1 MRADLIDPKIA
12 EPHGRIVKLMG
23 DGMLAEFASVVEAV
37 RAAAEVQRAVAE
49 RNAGLPEDERIE
61 FRVGVNLGDVVIDGD
76 DIQGDGVNVAA
87 RLEGLAEPG
96 GICISGSVH
105 EQVRDRLDLP
115 FEDLGE
121 HQVKNIDRPVRVYR
135 VLPAGQAAPVKLP
148 AGAWRRALWPAII
161 AGGVVL
167 AIFVG
172 LGLWFWLPLE
182 PTGESTLSEAP
193 VLPVETEPLAPNTDK
208 PSIAVL
214 PFANLSTD
222 PEQAYFA
229 DGMAEDII
237 TDLAKISGLFVAAR
251 NSSFAY
257 KGKQIDLRVVAR
269 ELGVRYLLEGSVR
282 RAGDQVRVNAQ
293 LIDATTGGHLWAE
306 RYDGTLA
313 DVFYL
318 QDRITNKI
326 TKALQVALTPDE
338 AEQVQIGQNYAW

>member
-1 MRADLIDPKIA
+1 
-12 EPHGRIVKLMG
+12 
-23 DGMLAEFASVVEAV
+23 
-37 RAAAEVQRAVAE
+37 
-49 RNAGLPEDERIE
+49 
-61 FRVGVNLGDVVIDGD
+61 
-76 DIQGDGVNVAA
+76 
-87 RLEGLAEPG
+87 
-96 GICISGSVH
+96 
-105 EQVRDRLDLP
+105 
-115 FEDLGE
+115 
-121 HQVKNIDRPVRVYR
+121 
-135 VLPAGQAAPVKLP
+135 
-148 AGAWRRALWPAII
+148 
-161 AGGVVL
+161 
-167 AIFVG
+167 
-172 LGLWFWLPLE
+172 
-182 PTGESTLSEAP
+182 
-193 VLPVETEPLAPNTDK
+193 LAPITDK

-222 PEQAYFA
+222 PEQEYFA